1 MINKDAISNLLEK
14 YDKDKVHIGC
24 IGSHSA
30 LEIAYGAHK
39 EGFRTVT
46 VCQKGREKTYIKRY
60 RNLFDEVIV
69 LDKFSNI
76 TNPETVKKLQKLSTI
91 FVPNRS
97 FSVYVGYNNIENKF
111 MIPLFGSRSLLRA
124 EERDV
129 DKNQFYLLEKAG
141 LNYPKKFSNPKNID
155 RLVMVKVGHA
165 KKKVERGFFTCD
177 SYQSFRKRSE
187 DLIQKGII
195 FKEDL
200 EKARIEEFVVGALFN
215 LDYFYAPVNDEVD
228 FLGVDQ
234 RIETDIEGILHM
246 TATEQM
252 RISKQE
258 QEKEY
263 IPVGHRGITIR
274 ESQLEKVF
282 DMGEKFV
289 EATKKE
295 YPPGIIGPF
304 ALQGAFTKDLKF
316 YTFDVSLRVPG
327 APILLTTSPYM
338 IYKHGFQFSVGR
350 RIAMEIRAGIEAD
363 KLDFCVT

>member
-1 MINKDAISNLLEK
+1 MIGKDEIGNLLEK
-14 YDKDKVHIGC
+14 YDTEKVHIGC

-30 LEIAYGAHK
+30 LEIAHGAHK

-46 VCQKGREKTYIKRY
+46 VCQKGREKTYTTHY
-60 RNLFDEVIV
+60 RSLFDEILV

-76 TNPETVKKLQKLSTI
+76 INSDTVEKLQELSTV

-97 FSVYVGYNNIENKF
+97 FAVYVGYDNIENKF
-111 MIPLFGSRSLLRA
+111 TVPIFGSRSLLRA

-129 DKNQFYLLEKAG
+129 EKNQFYLLEKAG
-141 LNYPKKFSNPKNID
+141 LDYPKRFYNPKDID

-177 SYQSFRKRSE
+177 SYSSFVSRSNE
-187 DLIQKGII
+187 LIGKGII
-195 FKEDL
+195 SKEDL
-200 EKARIEEFVVGALFN
+200 EKARIEEFVIGALFN
-215 LDYFYAPVNDEVD
+215 LDYFYAPVKDEVD

-246 TATEQM
+246 TAAEQM
-252 RISKQE
+252 RISVQE

-263 IPVGHRGITIR
+263 IPIGHRGITVR

-289 EATKKE
+289 GATKKE

-304 ALQGAFTKDLKF
+304 ALQGVFTKDLKF

-350 RIAMEIRAGIEAD
+350 RIAMEIKAGIETD
-363 KLDFCVT
+363 KLDICVT